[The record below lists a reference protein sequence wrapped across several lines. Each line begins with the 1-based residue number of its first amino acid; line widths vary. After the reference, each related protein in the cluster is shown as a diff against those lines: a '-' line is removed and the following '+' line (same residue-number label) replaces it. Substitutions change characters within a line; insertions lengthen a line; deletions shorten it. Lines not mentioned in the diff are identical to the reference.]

1 MKKFLNL
8 KNIVIIALIALV
20 AVKWFSPSEKI
31 YVEGKPYEVIKNTT
45 DTVTVVDTKVVFKKG
60 KTIYNK
66 VIVEKKIEVLTP
78 VLVDTMSILK
88 GYYSKVSYKDTLR
101 LPDSL
106 GTVSILGTI
115 TQNKILDRTFNASI
129 KQRIIKDTVN
139 VKELPKTKIYYGPEG
154 GFNHTNFVSHLG
166 VAVLVKTKK
175 DRIYNLGVG
184 YSSQVVGSKLQSW
197 TPYISTGI
205 FWRVK

>member
-1 MKKFLNL
+1 MKKFLSL
-8 KNIVIIALIALV
+8 KNIAIIALVALV
-20 AVKWFSPSEKI
+20 AVKWLSPSEKV

-60 KTIYNK
+60 KTVYNE
-66 VIVEKKIEVLTP
+66 VIVEKKVEVP
-78 VLVDTMSILK
+78 ALVDTMALLK
-88 GYYSKVSYKDTLR
+88 DYYSKVSYKDTL
-101 LPDSL
+101 LLSDSL

-129 KQRIIKDTVN
+129 KQRTIKDTVN
-139 VKELPKTKIYYGPEG
+139 IKELPKTKTYYGPEG

-175 DRIYNLGVG
+175 DRIYNIGIG

>member
-1 MKKFLNL
+1 
-8 KNIVIIALIALV
+8 
-20 AVKWFSPSEKI
+20 
-31 YVEGKPYEVIKNTT
+31 
-45 DTVTVVDTKVVFKKG
+45 
-60 KTIYNK
+60 
-66 VIVEKKIEVLTP
+66 
-78 VLVDTMSILK
+78 MSILK
-88 GYYSKVSYKDTLR
+88 GYYSKVSYKDTL
-101 LPDSL
+101 LLSDSL

-129 KQRIIKDTVN
+129 KQRTIKDTIN
-139 VKELPKTKIYYGPEG
+139 IKELPKTKIYYGTEG

-197 TPYISTGI
+197 TPYISTGM

>member
-8 KNIVIIALIALV
+8 KNIAIIALV
-20 AVKWFSPSEKI
+20 ALVAIKWLSPSEKV

-45 DTVTVVDTKVVFKKG
+45 DTVTVVNTKVVFKKG
-60 KTIYNK
+60 KTVYKK
-66 VIVEKKIEVLTP
+66 VIVEKKIEVPTP
-78 VLVDTMSILK
+78 ILVDTMSILK
-88 GYYSKVSYKDTLR
+88 GYYSKVSYKDTL
-101 LPDSL
+101 LLSDSL

-129 KQRIIKDTVN
+129 KQRTIKDTIN
-139 VKELPKTKIYYGPEG
+139 IKELPKTKIYYGTEG

-197 TPYISTGI
+197 TPYISTGM

>member
-1 MKKFLNL
+1 MKKFLSL
-8 KNIVIIALIALV
+8 KNIAIIVLVALV
-20 AVKWFSPSEKI
+20 AVKWLSPSEKV

-60 KTIYNK
+60 KTVYNE
-66 VIVEKKIEVLTP
+66 VIVEKKVEVP
-78 VLVDTMSILK
+78 VLVDTISILK
-88 GYYSKVSYKDTLR
+88 DYYSKVSYNDTLR
-101 LPDSL
+101 LSDSL

-129 KQRIIKDTVN
+129 KQKTIKDTVN

-154 GFNHTNFVSHLG
+154 GFNHTNLVSHLG
-166 VAVLVKTKK
+166 IGVLVKTKK
-175 DRIYNLGVG
+175 DRVYSLGVG
-184 YSSQVVGSKLQSW
+184 YSNQRVDKTNLTW
-197 TPYISTGI
+197 TPYVSTGI

>member
-8 KNIVIIALIALV
+8 KNIAIIALVTLV
-20 AVKWFSPSEKI
+20 AVKWLSPSEKV

-45 DTVTVVDTKVVFKKG
+45 DTVTVVNTKVVFKKG
-60 KTIYNK
+60 KTVYEK
-66 VIVEKKIEVLTP
+66 VIVEKKIEVPTP

-88 GYYSKVSYKDTLR
+88 DYYSKVSYNDTLR
-101 LPDSL
+101 LSDSL

-115 TQNKILDRTFNASI
+115 TQNKIFNRTFNASI
-129 KQRIIKDTVN
+129 KQKTIKDTVN

>member
-8 KNIVIIALIALV
+8 KNIVIIALVTLV
-20 AVKWFSPSEKI
+20 AVKWLSPSKKV

-60 KTIYNK
+60 KTVYNE
-66 VIVEKKIEVLTP
+66 VIVEKKIEVPT
-78 VLVDTMSILK
+78 LVDTMSLLK
-88 GYYSKVSYKDTLR
+88 DYYSKVSYKDTL
-101 LPDSL
+101 LLSDSL

-129 KQRIIKDTVN
+129 KQKTIKDTVS
-139 VKELPKTKIYYGPEG
+139 VKELPKTKIYYGTEG

-184 YSSQVVGSKLQSW
+184 YSNQRVDKTNLTW
-197 TPYISTGI
+197 TPYVSTGI
-205 FWRVK
+205 FWKVK

>member
-8 KNIVIIALIALV
+8 KNIAIVALVALV
-20 AVKWFSPSEKI
+20 AVKWLSPSEKV

-60 KTIYNK
+60 KTVYNE
-66 VIVEKKIEVLTP
+66 VIVEKKIEVP
-78 VLVDTMSILK
+78 ALVDTMALLK
-88 GYYSKVSYKDTLR
+88 DYYSKVSYNDTLR
-101 LPDSL
+101 LSDSL

-154 GFNHTNFVSHLG
+154 GFNHTNLVSHLG
-166 VAVLVKTKK
+166 IGVLVKTKK
-175 DRIYNLGVG
+175 DRVYSLGVG
-184 YSSQVVGSKLQSW
+184 YSNQRVDKTNLTW
-197 TPYISTGI
+197 TPYVSTGI

>member
-8 KNIVIIALIALV
+8 KNIAIVALVALV
-20 AVKWFSPSEKI
+20 AVKWLSPSEKV

-60 KTIYNK
+60 KTIYNE
-66 VIVEKKIEVLTP
+66 VIVEKKVEVTA
-78 VLVDTMSILK
+78 LVDTMALLK
-88 GYYSKVSYKDTLR
+88 DYYSKVSYNDTLR
-101 LPDSL
+101 LSDSL

-139 VKELPKTKIYYGPEG
+139 IKELPKTKIYYGPEG
-154 GFNHTNFVSHLG
+154 GFNHTNLVSHLG
-166 VAVLVKTKK
+166 IGVLVKTKK
-175 DRIYNLGVG
+175 DRVYSLGVG
-184 YSSQVVGSKLQSW
+184 YSNQRVDKTNLTW
-197 TPYISTGI
+197 TPYVSTGI

>member
-8 KNIVIIALIALV
+8 KNIAIIALVALV
-20 AVKWFSPSEKI
+20 AVKWLSPSEKV

-45 DTVTVVDTKVVFKKG
+45 DTVTVVNTKVVFKEG
-60 KTIYNK
+60 KTVYEK
-66 VIVEKKIEVLTP
+66 VIVEKKIEVP
-78 VLVDTMSILK
+78 ALVDTMSLLK
-88 GYYSKVSYKDTLR
+88 DYYSKVSYKDTL
-101 LPDSL
+101 LLSDSL

-154 GFNHTNFVSHLG
+154 GFNHTNLVSHLG
-166 VAVLVKTKK
+166 IGVLVKTKK
-175 DRIYNLGVG
+175 DIVYSLGVG
-184 YSSQVVGSKLQSW
+184 YSNQRVDKTNLTW
-197 TPYISTGI
+197 TPYVSTGI

>member
-8 KNIVIIALIALV
+8 KNIAIIALVALV
-20 AVKWFSPSEKI
+20 AVKWLSPSEKV

-45 DTVTVVDTKVVFKKG
+45 DTVTVVNTKVVFKKG
-60 KTIYNK
+60 KTVYEK
-66 VIVEKKIEVLTP
+66 VIIEKKIEVPTP
-78 VLVDTMSILK
+78 VLVDTMSLLK
-88 GYYSKVSYKDTLR
+88 EYYSRASYKDTL
-101 LPDSL
+101 LLSDSL
-106 GTVSILGTI
+106 GTIYILSTI

-129 KQRIIKDTVN
+129 KQRIIKDTIA

-166 VAVLVKTKK
+166 IGVLVKTKK
-175 DRIYNLGVG
+175 DMVYSLGIG
-184 YSSQVVGSKLQSW
+184 YSNQRVDKTNLTW

>member
-1 MKKFLNL
+1 MKKFLSL
-8 KNIVIIALIALV
+8 KNIAIIALVALV
-20 AVKWFSPSEKI
+20 AVKWLSPSEKV

-45 DTVTVVDTKVVFKKG
+45 DTVTVVNTKVVFKKG
-60 KTIYNK
+60 KTVYNE
-66 VIVEKKIEVLTP
+66 VIVEKKIEVP
-78 VLVDTMSILK
+78 ALVDTMALLK
-88 GYYSKVSYKDTLR
+88 DYYSKVSYKDTL
-101 LPDSL
+101 LLSDSL

-115 TQNKILDRTFNASI
+115 SQNKILDRTFNASI
-129 KQRIIKDTVN
+129 KQKTIKDTVN

-154 GFNHTNFVSHLG
+154 GINHTNFVSHLG

-175 DRIYNLGVG
+175 DRIYNIGIG

>member
-1 MKKFLNL
+1 MKKFLSL
-8 KNIVIIALIALV
+8 KNIAIIALVALV
-20 AVKWFSPSEKI
+20 AVKWLSPSEKV

-60 KTIYNK
+60 KTVYEK
-66 VIVEKKIEVLTP
+66 VIVEKKIEVPTP

-88 GYYSKVSYKDTLR
+88 GYYSKVSYNDTLR

-129 KQRIIKDTVN
+129 KQRTIKDTVN

-154 GFNHTNFVSHLG
+154 GFNHTNLVSHLG
-166 VAVLVKTKK
+166 IGVLVKTKK

>member
-8 KNIVIIALIALV
+8 KNIAIVALVALV
-20 AVKWFSPSEKI
+20 AVKWLSPSEKV

-45 DTVTVVDTKVVFKKG
+45 DTVTVVNTKVVFKKG
-60 KTIYNK
+60 KTVYKK
-66 VIVEKKIEVLTP
+66 VIVEKKIEVPTP
-78 VLVDTMSILK
+78 ILVDTMSILK

>member
-88 GYYSKVSYKDTLR
+88 GYYSTVSYKDTLR
-101 LPDSL
+101 LSDSL

-129 KQRIIKDTVN
+129 KQKTIKDTVN
-139 VKELPKTKIYYGPEG
+139 IKELPKTKIYYGTEG

-166 VAVLVKTKK
+166 VAILVKTKK

-184 YSSQVVGSKLQSW
+184 YSNQRVDKTNLTW
-197 TPYISTGI
+197 TPYVSTGI
-205 FWRVK
+205 FWKVK

>member
-1 MKKFLNL
+1 MKKFLSL
-8 KNIVIIALIALV
+8 KNIAIIALVALV
-20 AVKWFSPSEKI
+20 AVKWLSPSEKV

-60 KTIYNK
+60 KTIYNE
-66 VIVEKKIEVLTP
+66 VIVEKKIEVP
-78 VLVDTMSILK
+78 ALVDTMALLK
-88 GYYSKVSYKDTLR
+88 DYYSKVSYKDTL
-101 LPDSL
+101 LLSDSL

-115 TQNKILDRTFNASI
+115 SQNKILDRTFNASI
-129 KQRIIKDTVN
+129 KQKTIKDTVN

-154 GFNHTNFVSHLG
+154 GINHTNFVSHLG

-175 DRIYNLGVG
+175 DRIYNIGIG

-197 TPYISTGI
+197 TPYVSTGI